1 MDATEDILVDIN
13 GLYVNFYTYQGV
25 VQAIEGV
32 DLQIRR
38 GETLGLVGE
47 TGCGKSVTASTIMKL
62 ILSPPGKI
70 EAGNVFFLEPAD
82 VRAKRVQYLSKAQ
95 AWWDALPPEKK
106 RGMLASKGIRFTGFK
121 KRVKK
126 LTSAEI
132 KKLSMPQRVPS
143 NVAKWYMADI
153 AKKIPREDRTTLDA
167 LWNSYDL
174 LTKRNEYMQ
183 KIRGK
188 WISMI
193 FQEPTSALNPVFTS
207 GFQIAEVV
215 LQHRKGDM
223 ALRASKRIQS
233 ELKPF
238 KKPRKERIEDA
249 RQWYSKL
256 SDNDRK
262 RMVAAYRSPVSRFR
276 ARGSRVTPGKI
287 AKTVA
292 PQEIPPRLAKAYL
305 RKKRRR
311 PMMLTSRRGVKAGGS
326 KPTIVSTS
334 RCSICSSEVE
344 PTDTWCDKCGS
355 KFYGPFSWLMR
366 LTALDTNQRMLQ
378 FIIKKPETKETFTRR
393 IPLLNRY
400 RKDLYDEAFREAVKM
415 LEVVRIPDPRG
426 VADRYPYELSGGMQQ
441 RVMIAIALA
450 CNPKLLIADEPTT
463 ALDVTIQGQILK
475 LMRDL
480 KDVYGSSIL
489 LITHNLGV
497 VAEMCDRVGVMYAGS
512 MAEIGSAKDIY
523 KRPLHPYTMGLM
535 KSVPSIQGDVEKL
548 YTIRGSVPNLIY
560 PPSGCRFHP
569 RCDFAKGYC
578 TKVKPEITEIEPG
591 HSAACHMVAG
601 VKGYAESESFK

>member
-1 MDATEDILVDIN
+1 MAPSEEILVDIN

-32 DLQIRR
+32 DLQIRK

-70 EAGNVFFLEPAD
+70 EAGNVFFLEPTE
-82 VRAKRVQYLSKAQ
+82 VRAKRMEYQAKAQ
-95 AWWDALPPEKK
+95 AWWDSLPLDKK
-106 RGMLASKGIRFTGFK
+106 RGMMASRGMRFTGFK
-121 KRVKK
+121 KRVKSLTKDEIRK
-126 LTSAEI
+126 LTI
-132 KKLSMPQRVPS
+132 PQRVPG
-143 NVAKWYMADI
+143 NVIKWYMNDQ
-153 AKKIPREDRTTLDA
+153 AKRVPKDDRANLDA
-167 LWNSYDL
+167 LRNSYDL
-174 LTKRNEYMQ
+174 LPKRNEYMQ

-193 FQEPTSALNPVFTS
+193 FQEPTSALNPVFTA

-215 LQHRKGDM
+215 LQHRKGEM
-223 ALRASKRIQS
+223 ALRASKRIES

-238 KKPRKERIEDA
+238 RKTKKERMEDA
-249 RQWYSKL
+249 RRWYSEL
-256 SDNDRK
+256 SERDRK
-262 RMVAAYRSPVSRFR
+262 MMVAAYGSPVSRFR
-276 ARGSRVTPGKI
+276 SRGHWVTPQNI
-287 AKTVA
+287 AETVA
-292 PQEIPPRLAKAYL
+292 PAEIPPNVAKAYL
-305 RKKRRR
+305 RKRRRR
-311 PMMLTSRRGVKAGGS
+311 PMMLTSRKLVKDNDG
-326 KPTIVSTS
+326 KTTVVSTS
-334 RCSICSSEVE
+334 RCSVCSAKVDQL
-344 PTDTWCDKCGS
+344 DTWCDKCGS
-355 KFYGPFSWLMR
+355 KFYSSLSWLAR
-366 LTALDTNQRMLQ
+366 LTAQETTKTMLQ
-378 FIIKKPETKETFTRR
+378 FIIKRPDTKETFSRR

-400 RKDLYDEAFREAVKM
+400 RKDLYEEAFREAVKM
-415 LEVVRIPDPRG
+415 LEIVRIPDPRG

-450 CNPKLLIADEPTT
+450 CNPRLLIADEPTT

-480 KDVYGSSIL
+480 KSVYGSSIL

-512 MAEIGSAKDIY
+512 MAEIGAARDIF
-523 KRPLHPYTMGLM
+523 KAPLHPYTMGLM
-535 KSVPSIQGDVEKL
+535 KSVPSIQGDVDKL

-569 RCDFAKGYC
+569 RCDFARMYC
-578 TKVKPEITEIEPG
+578 TKAKPELKEIEPG
-591 HSAACHMVAG
+591 HMVSCHMVTG
-601 VKGYAESESFK
+601 VKGYAESGPLK